1 MLSSRVSSSMFPRL
15 FEPGRI
21 GALSLKNR
29 LIKAPTVTGLATRDG
44 CVTDRMAAFY
54 REMARGGVGLV
65 IVENSH
71 VDMKASKSIA
81 CQLSSSH
88 DEHKSGLKWL
98 ATTIRSN
105 GAGACL
111 QLGHGGRQKMIPLL
125 PIKAPSPLPSED
137 RKRAGLPLPEELTP
151 DEIAEIVEAFGSAAE
166 RAKNAGFDMV
176 EILGC
181 HGYLVTNFLSP
192 LANRRSDRYGG
203 DIENRMRFLLE
214 VIHCVKRKTGDDF
227 PLSVRLNG
235 SDYEQGGIT
244 FEETKTVTL
253 ALEKAGVSALHVTG
267 GTFDS
272 GHMEIVPMYVP
283 TAPHL
288 WAAEGIRK
296 VVRIPVILSGSVTS
310 PHLAEKILAEGKADF
325 VSLARPLLADPAF
338 PRKALEGRP
347 EDIRPCIRC
356 VDGCTT
362 KGVASGFI
370 SCSVNAALGGEGSC
384 EVSRAPGVK
393 KVAVIGGGPAG
404 MEAAR
409 VASGRGHQVTLFEKR
424 KLGGML
430 IEASVPEF
438 KADLRAYIDYLKI
451 QIRKSGVRVVN
462 AEATSR
468 TITEEQ
474 FDAVII
480 ATGAVPA
487 GAGGRGIDRGQ
498 VLDALSVLQGA
509 GTGQKVVVVGGGR
522 IGCDVALFLAGQGK
536 KVAITTRG
544 EDIARGMS
552 PPERRAY
559 FERVSKQD
567 MEIRTGV
574 HLEEV
579 TEHGVRVADQA
590 GARSEIKADH
600 VVLAAGLKPDRRL
613 FDELAG
619 MPHMR
624 VYAVGDCVEPRTIF
638 EAVHEAHWV
647 AWNLL

>member
-1 MLSSRVSSSMFPRL
+1 MLSSSVSSSMFPKL

-21 GALSLKNR
+21 GALWLKNR
-29 LIKAPTVTGLATRDG
+29 LIKAPTVTGFATRDG
-44 CVTDRMAAFY
+44 CVTDRMATFY

-71 VDMKASKSIA
+71 VDAKASKSIA

-98 ATTIRSN
+98 ATAIRSN
-105 GAGACL
+105 GARACL

-125 PIKAPSPLPSED
+125 PIKAPSRVPSED
-137 RKRAGLPLPEELTP
+137 RKRAGLPLPEELTL
-151 DEIAEIVEAFGSAAE
+151 DEIAEIIEAFGSAAE
-166 RAKNAGFDMV
+166 RARHAGFDMV

-181 HGYLVTNFLSP
+181 HGYLITNFLSP

-203 DIENRMRFLLE
+203 NIENRMRFLLE
-214 VIHCVKRKTGDDF
+214 VIDSVVRKTGSDY

-235 SDYEQGGIT
+235 SDYEQGSIT
-244 FEETKTVTL
+244 FEETKAVAV
-253 ALEKAGVSALHVTG
+253 ALEKGGVSALHITG
-267 GTFDS
+267 GTFDA

-283 TAPHL
+283 AAPHL
-288 WAAEGIRK
+288 WAAEEIKK
-296 VVRIPVILSGSVTS
+296 VVTIPVILSGSVTT
-310 PHLAEKILAEGKADF
+310 PRLAERIREQGKADF
-325 VSLARPLLADPAF
+325 ISLARALLADPFF
-338 PRKALEGRP
+338 PLKAQEGRP

-362 KGVASGFI
+362 KGVANGFI
-370 SCSVNAALGGEGSC
+370 SCSVNAALGGEGPC
-384 EVSRAPGVK
+384 EGSPAAEMK
-393 KVAVIGGGPAG
+393 KIAVIGGGPAG

-409 VASGRGHQVTLFEKR
+409 VASGRGHHVTLFEKR
-424 KLGGML
+424 KLGGTL

-438 KADLRAYIDYLKI
+438 KADLRGFIDYLST
-451 QIRKSGVRVVN
+451 QIRKAGVRVVN
-462 AEATSR
+462 TEATAR
-468 TITEEQ
+468 TIQEGQ
-474 FDAVII
+474 FDAVIV

-487 GAGGRGIDRGQ
+487 DTRVPGIDRPR
-498 VLDALSVLQGA
+498 VVEALSVLRGSK
-509 GTGQKVVVVGGGR
+509 TGRDIVVVGGGR
-522 IGCDVALFLAGQGK
+522 IGCDVALFLAEQGK
-536 KVAITTRG
+536 KVTITTRG
-544 EDIARGMS
+544 EDIAQGMN

-559 FERVSKQD
+559 FERVSKQE

-574 HLEEV
+574 HLEEI

-619 MPHMR
+619 TPHMR
-624 VYAVGDCVEPRTIF
+624 VYAVGDCVEPRMIF

-647 AWNLL
+647 ACNLL